1 VIAALAGLAA
11 CESPRYREV
20 QPPAQLRL
28 PNYPAPGLAGQ
39 APPGVLGVPQPPTVS
54 AAPLSPDAEAPPTAL
69 EPGAPTAEGGALPP
83 LQAPAGGR
91 VTPVRVAL
99 LLPLSGSDGTLGKQ
113 MLDAAELAVFDFGD
127 DGFNLLS
134 YDTNAVGGAAAAA
147 QQAIDDGAQLVIGPL
162 FGTEVAQVAPIT
174 QPRGISIISFSS
186 DSSVAG
192 NGVYIMGL
200 PPSQGVRRVLGYAA
214 QQGMTDVAALL
225 PDDVLGN
232 RLAESVQRSTADL
245 GDHLVKLQ
253 MYPAGSDLKQLTP
266 VVKQVGDFDR
276 RHAAARDTVSVPGGR
291 LTDARRRALALAT
304 TGDLGYSLLV
314 LGEAGQR
321 LKTLSTLLAFYDIDP
336 AKIHYV
342 GTPQWEDAS
351 LGTEPELVGAWF
363 AAPDPEARTEFEQHY
378 RQAYGSA
385 APRLAS
391 LPYDAVGLAAVL
403 ARLAPG
409 VGFPASLL
417 TNPAGF
423 LGADGVFRLGADG
436 VIERGLAVYQVRRGG
451 FTKISPAPTSFE
463 QPATQ

>member
-1 VIAALAGLAA
+1 MIAALAGLAA
-11 CESPRYREV
+11 CEPPRYREV
-20 QPPAQLRL
+20 QAPAQLRS
-28 PNYPAPGLAGQ
+28 PGYPAPSLAAPAG
-39 APPGVLGVPQPPTVS
+39 PPGGLPQPPSVS
-54 AAPLSPDAEAPPTAL
+54 ASPLSPDSEPPPTSL
-69 EPGAPTAEGGALPP
+69 EPGAPGAEAGALAP

-91 VTPVRVAL
+91 IIPVRVAL
-99 LLPLSGSDGTLGKQ
+99 LLPLTGQDGALGKQ

-127 DGFNLLS
+127 DGFTLLS
-134 YDTNAVGGAAAAA
+134 YDTNAVGGATAAA

-162 FGTEVAQVAPIT
+162 FATEVAQVAPIT
-174 QPRGISIISFSS
+174 RPHGISIVSFSS

-200 PPSQGVRRVLGYAA
+200 PPSQGVGRVLAYAA
-214 QQGMTDVAALL
+214 QQGMTDIAALL
-225 PDDVLGN
+225 PDDLPGN
-232 RLAESVQRSTADL
+232 RLAEAVQRSAQEL
-245 GDHLVKLQ
+245 GDHLVRLQ
-253 MYPAGSDLKQLTP
+253 MYAAGSDLKALTP

-276 RHAAARDTVSVPGGR
+276 RHAAARETASLPGGR

-304 TGDLGYSLLV
+304 TGELSYSVLV
-314 LGEAGQR
+314 LGESGQR
-321 LKTLSTLLAFYDIDP
+321 LKQLSTLLAFYDIDP
-336 AKIHYV
+336 AKVHYV
-342 GTPQWEDAS
+342 GTPQWEDTS
-351 LGTEPELVGAWF
+351 LGTEPELIGAWF
-363 AAPDPEARTEFEQHY
+363 AAPDPDARAEFDQHY

-417 TNPAGF
+417 SNPAGF

-436 VIERGLAVYQVRRGG
+436 VIERGLAVYQIRRGG